1 MLQLIKKL
9 KYTYLTNLN
18 NIISSSGTSFL
29 LPSESEI
36 RKKKYSNDSVVVEI
50 SINIQMTHCRTDEV
64 LTNNSHNNSCNTH
77 TYEQTN

>member
-1 MLQLIKKL
+1 MQFLCFCCHRKIK
-9 KYTYLTNLN
+9 
-18 NIISSSGTSFL
+18 
-29 LPSESEI
+29 SEI

-64 LTNNSHNNSCNTH
+64 LTNNSHNNNCKTD

>member
-1 MLQLIKKL
+1 MPFLRFCCHRKIK
-9 KYTYLTNLN
+9 
-18 NIISSSGTSFL
+18 
-29 LPSESEI
+29 SEI

-64 LTNNSHNNSCNTH
+64 LTNNSHNNNSNTH